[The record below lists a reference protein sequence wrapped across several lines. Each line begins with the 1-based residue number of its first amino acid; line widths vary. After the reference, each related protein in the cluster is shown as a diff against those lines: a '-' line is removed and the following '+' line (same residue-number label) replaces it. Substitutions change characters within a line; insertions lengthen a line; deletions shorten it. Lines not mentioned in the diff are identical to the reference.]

1 MELFVMVAVAMRC
14 MRAAVMLPALVM
26 AMGLLAGPS
35 PVAAGEASPSLST
48 SVMLGYRDGGRF
60 ELPGSGERSS
70 LDGDI
75 SHAIALGYEFE
86 PGNAWEL
93 IFSQQRTS
101 LPAAGVDVDVA
112 YLHLGGR
119 LEFAG
124 HRFVPYLSGGVG
136 ATRLSAR
143 GINVGSELRP
153 SLSLAGGLEWP
164 LTRHFAFRMEA
175 RGYLTMSGGDRGLL
189 CFSGP
194 GDAFCQLAWSG
205 DVLGQAEVMGG
216 MTFRF

>member
-1 MELFVMVAVAMRC
+1 
-14 MRAAVMLPALVM
+14 M
-26 AMGLLAGPS
+26 ADYATQTGRMMASILLALSWLVGPS
-35 PVAAGEASPSLST
+35 SLVAGETDQALSV
-48 SVMLGYRDGGRF
+48 SVMTGYRDGGRF

-70 LDGDI
+70 LDGEV
-75 SHAIALGYEFE
+75 SHALALGYEFE

-93 IFSQQRTS
+93 FFSQQRTS
-101 LPAAGVDVDVA
+101 LPAAGVDIDIA

-124 HRFVPYLSGGVG
+124 HRFVPYISGGVG
-136 ATRLSAR
+136 ATRISAR
-143 GINVGSELRP
+143 NVNVGSELRP
-153 SLSLAGGLEWP
+153 SLSVAGGLEWP

-175 RGYLTMSGGDRGLL
+175 RGYLTVGGGDRGLL

-205 DVLGQAEVMGG
+205 DVLGQAEVLGG
-216 MTFRF
+216 LTFRF

>member
-1 MELFVMVAVAMRC
+1 MELFVMMGVATQWTRM
-14 MRAAVMLPALVM
+14 AATLPALIL
-26 AMGLLAGPS
+26 ASGLLAAPFPLAASEAGP
-35 PVAAGEASPSLST
+35 PLSA

-60 ELPGSGERSS
+60 EVPGSGERSN
-70 LDGDI
+70 LDGDV
-75 SHAIALGYEFE
+75 SRAFSLGYEVD

-93 IFSQQRTS
+93 LFSQQRTS
-101 LPAAGVDVDVA
+101 LPAAGVDVDIA

-124 HRFVPYLSGGVG
+124 HLFVPYIAGGVG
-136 ATRLSAR
+136 ATRISAR

-153 SLSLAGGLEWP
+153 SLSVAGGLEWP
-164 LTRHFAFRMEA
+164 LTRHLALRMEA
-175 RGYLTMSGGDRGLL
+175 RGYLTMGSGDRGLL

-205 DVLGQAEVMGG
+205 DVLGQAEVLGG